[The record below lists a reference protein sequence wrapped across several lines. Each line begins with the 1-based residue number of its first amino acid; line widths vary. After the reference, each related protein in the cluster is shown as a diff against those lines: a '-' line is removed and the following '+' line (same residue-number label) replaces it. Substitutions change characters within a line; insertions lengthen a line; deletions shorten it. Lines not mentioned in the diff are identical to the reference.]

1 MIINKSRFN
10 SKKYVFDICQINYKN
25 QMKTI
30 EKQNLPMKNV
40 DNSKEKR
47 RSIIFL
53 KHCRQ
58 RILILEIMK
67 LSKYKTKITYKY

>member
-1 MIINKSRFN
+1 
-10 SKKYVFDICQINYKN
+10 
-25 QMKTI
+25 MKTI